1 MENFIT
7 RLFAELQ
14 EAWNVIIAKLNLL
27 DTNKANKN
35 LDNLPSNLTSTEKTT
50 IRTKIG
56 AIDSAALD
64 AYIPKTEKGSANGVA
79 TLDGTGRVPA
89 VQLPS
94 FVDDVVDLVDFVAT
108 APTTGM
114 VAGQKRYI
122 TGTKK
127 IFTSTSATSGTVSD
141 PEADKIYV
149 RISNNTTYR
158 WSGSDM
164 IQLDSGLALGE
175 TSSTAYRGDRGKI
188 AYDHSI
194 AMGDAN
200 VAIPDWSTQ
209 LENQVNF

>member
-7 RLFAELQ
+7 RLFAEIQ
-14 EAWNVIIAKLNLL
+14 ELLTVIAAKLNLL

-35 LDNLPSNLTSTEKTT
+35 LDNLPSNLTSTEKST

-56 AIDSAALD
+56 AADSAALD
-64 AYIPKTEKGSANGVA
+64 NYIPKTEKGSSNGVA

-89 VQLPS
+89 AQLPS

-127 IFTSTSATSGTVSD
+127 IFTSTSATAGTSSD

-149 RISNNTTYR
+149 RISTNTTYR
-158 WSGSDM
+158 WSGTDM

-175 TSSTAYRGDRGKI
+175 TSSTAYRGDRGKA

-200 VAIPDWSTQ
+200 SAIPDWSTQ